1 MTDNEGMIMLLGEDL
16 EREIWLTQKRGLIQ
30 GIGSTDNEE
39 YNVSLLD
46 VLHTIENDSPNQPG
60 IPVRSNC
67 TDIYN
72 RVN

>member
-1 MTDNEGMIMLLGEDL
+1 MIMLLGEYL

-30 GIGSTDNEE
+30 GIGSTYNEE
-39 YNVSLLD
+39 DNVSLLD
-46 VLHTIENDSPNQPG
+46 VLHTIENDPPSQPG

-72 RVN
+72 KVN

>member
-1 MTDNEGMIMLLGEDL
+1 MTDNESIIMLLGEEL

-46 VLHTIENDSPNQPG
+46 VLHKIENDPPNQPG

-67 TDIYN
+67 TDI
-72 RVN
+72 